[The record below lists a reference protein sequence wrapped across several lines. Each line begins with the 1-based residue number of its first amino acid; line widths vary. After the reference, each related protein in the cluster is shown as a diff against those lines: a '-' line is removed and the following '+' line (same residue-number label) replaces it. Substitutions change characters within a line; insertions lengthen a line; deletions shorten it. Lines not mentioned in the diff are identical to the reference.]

1 MTYTQEF
8 DTQIAQVTDIR
19 GKVYGS
25 PYEHFGAVAAIK
37 EQLSCCQDP
46 RIRHI
51 LEMIAV
57 KLHRA
62 ATSPT
67 HIDNWIDISGYART
81 ACMVLDEAR
90 ANDGNM
96 A

>member
-8 DTQIAQVTDIR
+8 DTQIASVTDIR
-19 GKVYGS
+19 GEIYGS

-37 EQLSCCQDP
+37 AELSCCQDP
-46 RIRHI
+46 RIRHV
-51 LEMIAV
+51 LEMLAV

-62 ATSPT
+62 AICPT

-81 ACMVLDEAR
+81 ACMVLDEAE
-90 ANDGNM
+90 AKDGNL

>member
-1 MTYTQEF
+1 MTYTDEF
-8 DTQIAQVTDIR
+8 DAQIAQVTDTR
-19 GKVYGS
+19 GEVYGS
-25 PYEHFGAVAAIK
+25 PYEHFRAVAAIK
-37 EQLSCCQDP
+37 AELACCQDP

-67 HIDNWIDISGYART
+67 HLDTWVDIAGYART
-81 ACMVLDEAR
+81 ACMVLDEAE
-90 ANDGNM
+90 AQNGNL